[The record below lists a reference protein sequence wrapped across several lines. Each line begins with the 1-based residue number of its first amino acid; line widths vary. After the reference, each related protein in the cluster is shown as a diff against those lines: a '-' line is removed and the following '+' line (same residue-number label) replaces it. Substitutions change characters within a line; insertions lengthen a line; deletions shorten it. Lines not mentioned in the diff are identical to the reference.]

1 VASESGALSECRRD
15 QPLFDR
21 VERRTPLDG
30 YQGRDLFVWRRRDGD
45 SYNARPDTD
54 DVDAVFEPVRQ
65 VRRAARLVAERN
77 GLPIGWL
84 NDAVEIFLARHERRI
99 LLDLSHLKIY
109 VPPPDYLLAMKVL
122 SARADTMDQD
132 DLKVLIRKLG
142 LKSAAEVFG
151 IVKGYYPRQEIKP
164 ETRILIEEL
173 LDTRDNG

>member
-1 VASESGALSECRRD
+1 MNATEQVNAEDIKRYLSEVNEELRSMDVKGEIC
-15 QPLFDR
+15 LYGGA
-21 VERRTPLDG
+21 VMAIA
-30 YQGRDLFVWRRRDGD
+30 
-45 SYNARPDTD
+45 YNARPDTD

>member
-1 VASESGALSECRRD
+1 MKAAQQVNAEEINRYLTELNEELRSMDIKGEICLYGGA
-15 QPLFDR
+15 
-21 VERRTPLDG
+21 VMAIA
-30 YQGRDLFVWRRRDGD
+30 
-45 SYNARPDTD
+45 YNARPDTD

-84 NDAVEIFLARHERRI
+84 NDAVEIFLARHDRRI

-132 DLKVLIRKLG
+132 DLKVLIRELG
-142 LKSAAEVFG
+142 LTSAAEVFA
-151 IVKGYYPRQEIKP
+151 IVKGYYPRKEIKP

-173 LDTRDNG
+173 LGTRDNG